1 MCFADLGNFSCR
13 SSPSACRTNGSTG
26 RSSPSAD
33 RTNGSAG
40 RTELCQ
46 WSFNPSRSPRF
57 RGAETPV
64 IGRTTGATLAAQ
76 VPRKRLRALLEEHQ
90 RSASS
95 ALRLSTYW
103 SARISNILKK
113 ILDEIFKG
121 FLSAESTKWKR
132 AFWIFVDKIFVKI
145 LDRILRKNL
154 I

>member
-1 MCFADLGNFSCR
+1 VCFADLGNFSCR

-46 WSFNPSRSPRF
+46 WSFNPSRFNRLITPSISPPFIGGEQPRF

-64 IGRTTGATLAAQ
+64 IGRTTGATLAGQ
-76 VPRKRLRALLEEHQ
+76 VPRKRLRALLEEHL

-103 SARISNILKK
+103 SARTSYLVSENFSETPKSWVTV
-113 ILDEIFKG
+113 G
-121 FLSAESTKWKR
+121 
-132 AFWIFVDKIFVKI
+132 
-145 LDRILRKNL
+145 
-154 I
+154 